1 MKWERKCVFPCE
13 HTDKRA
19 LCWTHKHPW
28 TLQFAPSAQ
37 TAAILWNGRKR
48 RPFWGLACKWASHV
62 KGRKFKSCLLYSKQV
77 ASLPSWGCCKNECHL
92 LPGMESEHILHGF
105 HSQQPFFMRFYLQNT
120 VFVFPRSLVCNI
132 FIHDTNYF
140 ICIRASDLDLNLPEI
155 FSCGICCFIYIHR

>member
-1 MKWERKCVFPCE
+1 MKWERDSIFPCE

-37 TAAILWNGRKR
+37 IVVILWNGRQR

-62 KGRKFKSCLLYSKQV
+62 KERKFKSCLLYSKQV
-77 ASLPSWGCCKNECHL
+77 ASPPLWAGVKMNLISSLPWKLKTYFISSLKAAV
-92 LPGMESEHILHGF
+92 
-105 HSQQPFFMRFYLQNT
+105 FMQFYLQNR

-140 ICIRASDLDLNLPEI
+140 ICIHVSDLDLNLPKI